1 MLANPLLACIAQG
14 VRVAQLGAD
23 RPEVAGSLAVDRT
36 GRLDRHM
43 LTTHFEFAAQFG
55 QGLEDHRLSAGE
67 HNVLDSKALD
77 LFEDFRDAVGGSFGF
92 PGGIAGVAIPTAE
105 IAAAGTDENAGR
117 SGQETFTLYALK
129 NLGNPDQSAARYK
142 RLSDF
147 RRGWTL
153 LYFGGLAKI
162 LQALSDVTAESC

>member
-1 MLANPLLACIAQG
+1 MI
-14 VRVAQLGAD
+14 GA
-23 RPEVAGSLAVDRT
+23 
-36 GRLDRHM
+36 
-43 LTTHFEFAAQFG
+43 
-55 QGLEDHRLSAGE
+55 
-67 HNVLDSKALD
+67 
-77 LFEDFRDAVGGSFGF
+77 FGF
-92 PGGIAGVAIPTAE
+92 PGCVAGIAIPAAQIATAG
-105 IAAAGTDENAGR
+105 ADKNAGG

-162 LQALSDVTAESC
+162 LQALSDVTAEGC